1 MTLIR
6 TAAIVAA
13 ALLLAACYMSR
24 TPLFDPRDAEF
35 PIADGVYTR
44 INEFDGKREDITF
57 RRRGAWY
64 DVTVGTQGV
73 RRLMFRSMGD
83 VNGADAYA
91 YMTGSG
97 EEYFYGVM
105 LLRRNSI
112 EEIVPDCSEDSGP
125 ARRAGARET
134 DDGECVFRETEQILQ
149 ALEDVAYEGRP
160 DYRIVRRQ
168 WGY

>member
-1 MTLIR
+1 MKLIR
-6 TAAIVAA
+6 TAVLAAA
-13 ALLLAACYMSR
+13 ALLLAACYMSK

-44 INEFDGKREDITF
+44 ISELDGKREDISF
-57 RRRGAWY
+57 RRRGSWY
-64 DVTVGTQGV
+64 DVTVGTQAP
-73 RRLMFRSMGD
+73 RRLLFQSMGD

-91 YMTGSG
+91 YMTGG
-97 EEYFYGVM
+97 ADEYYYGVM

-112 EEIVPDCSEDSGP
+112 EEIVPDCTEDSGP

-134 DDGECVFRETEQILQ
+134 DDGECVFRDAGQILQ